1 MSKLPLLFIAVVVL
15 IVVLA
20 TRQYWQKKQQD
31 AENDR
36 APVRSVQVEVVD
48 KREVLAP
55 NRRSRQREEIVAE
68 EKRYEVYFRPL
79 SSGIEIKNSLGLSGG
94 NEIKSGSE
102 IKMVLPQQEYN
113 RIEQGAQGILRLQGT
128 RYIGLSRMPRI
139 LDAYPAGKQI
149 I

>member
-1 MSKLPLLFIAVVVL
+1 MNKPPLLFIAVVVL

-20 TRQYWQKKQQD
+20 TRQYWQKKRQD

-36 APVRSVQVEVVD
+36 LPVRSLQVEVID

-68 EKRYEVYFRPL
+68 EKRYEVYFQPL
-79 SSGIEIKNSLGLSGG
+79 LSGIEVK
-94 NEIKSGSE
+94 KSNE

-113 RIEQGAQGILRLQGT
+113 RIEQGAKGTLRLQGT
-128 RYIGLSRMPRI
+128 RYISFAPNSV
-139 LDAYPAGKQI
+139 AK
-149 I
+149 

>member
-1 MSKLPLLFIAVVVL
+1 MGKIMMNKPPLLFIAVVVL

-20 TRQYWQKKQQD
+20 TRQYWQKKRQD

-36 APVRSVQVEVVD
+36 SPVRSLQVEVID

-68 EKRYEVYFRPL
+68 EKRYEVYFQPL
-79 SSGIEIKNSLGLSGG
+79 LSGIEVKKIN
-94 NEIKSGSE
+94 E

-113 RIEQGAQGILRLQGT
+113 RIEQGAKGTLRLQGT
-128 RYIGLSRMPRI
+128 RYISFAPNSV
-139 LDAYPAGKQI
+139 AK
-149 I
+149 

>member
-1 MSKLPLLFIAVVVL
+1 MGQIMMNKLPLLFIAVVVL

-20 TRQYWQKKQQD
+20 TRQYWQKKRQD

-36 APVRSVQVEVVD
+36 SSVRSIQVEVLD

-79 SSGIEIKNSLGLSGG
+79 LSTVEV
-94 NEIKSGSE
+94 NKGSN
-102 IKMVLPQQEYN
+102 IPIILPQPEYN
-113 RIEQGAQGILRLQGT
+113 SIALGAKGTLRLQGT
-128 RYIGLSRMPRI
+128 RYISFTPNSV
-139 LDAYPAGKQI
+139 AK
-149 I
+149 

>member
-1 MSKLPLLFIAVVVL
+1 MGKIMMNKPPLLFIAVVVL

-20 TRQYWQKKQQD
+20 TRQYWQKKRQD

-36 APVRSVQVEVVD
+36 SPVRSLQVEVID

-68 EKRYEVYFRPL
+68 QKRYEVYFQPL
-79 SSGIEIKNSLGLSGG
+79 LSGIEVK
-94 NEIKSGSE
+94 KSNE

-113 RIEQGAQGILRLQGT
+113 RVEQGAKGTLRLQGT
-128 RYIGLSRMPRI
+128 RYISFAPNSV
-139 LDAYPAGKQI
+139 AK
-149 I
+149 

>member
-1 MSKLPLLFIAVVVL
+1 MGKIMMNKPPLLFIAVVVL

-20 TRQYWQKKQQD
+20 TRQYWQKKRQD

-36 APVRSVQVEVVD
+36 SPVRSLQVEVID

-68 EKRYEVYFRPL
+68 EKRYEVYFQPL
-79 SSGIEIKNSLGLSGG
+79 LSEIEVK
-94 NEIKSGSE
+94 KSNE

-113 RIEQGAQGILRLQGT
+113 RIEQGAKGTLRLQGT
-128 RYIGLSRMPRI
+128 RYISFAPNSV
-139 LDAYPAGKQI
+139 AK
-149 I
+149 

>member
-1 MSKLPLLFIAVVVL
+1 MGKIMMNKPPLLFIAVVVL

-20 TRQYWQKKQQD
+20 TRQYWQKKRQN

-36 APVRSVQVEVVD
+36 SPVRSLQVEVID

-68 EKRYEVYFRPL
+68 EKRYEVYFQPL
-79 SSGIEIKNSLGLSGG
+79 LSGIEVK
-94 NEIKSGSE
+94 KSNE

-113 RIEQGAQGILRLQGT
+113 RIEQGAKGTLRLQGT
-128 RYIGLSRMPRI
+128 RYISFAPNSV
-139 LDAYPAGKQI
+139 AK
-149 I
+149 

>member
-1 MSKLPLLFIAVVVL
+1 MNKPPLLFIAVVVL

-20 TRQYWQKKQQD
+20 TRQYWQKKRQD

-36 APVRSVQVEVVD
+36 SPVRSLQVEVID

-68 EKRYEVYFRPL
+68 EKRYEVYFQPL
-79 SSGIEIKNSLGLSGG
+79 LSGIEVKKRN
-94 NEIKSGSE
+94 E

-113 RIEQGAQGILRLQGT
+113 RIEQGAKGTLRLQGT
-128 RYIGLSRMPRI
+128 RYISFAPNSV
-139 LDAYPAGKQI
+139 AK
-149 I
+149 